1 MKVSVTLRRL
11 QTRHVLRW
19 LSRAPSIYLKLKYLI
34 QANNLYEIDQFTK
47 NVVNMSNKKTK
58 KRIQFAAVMK
68 YVISENSF
76 GDKILDIMIL
86 KSGSKMDDKFLTL
99 GGQIQ
104 SLFNSELLSKTNEI
118 GYVSYKLLY
127 KRSKNS
133 DICDLNNLVVKDT
146 KGTIKLSNR
155 HNWNYISKPHLLL
168 GGNSGSGKSYLLF
181 SLVHKMLKE
190 TSKENIYIC
199 DGKFDELKEIADE
212 KFKLK
217 NNAKSVY
224 AIIEFI
230 KRVENEMDER
240 YRDKFRSREA
250 IFLVIDEFAA
260 LSLVLEKDEFKELN
274 KRLKT
279 IILKGRSA
287 NIHVLIA
294 MQRASSNSIDLDIR
308 DNTAIRIGLG
318 NLSTE
323 NFKMIFGESRAEN
336 EILNRGVGE
345 GYILIDGEQ
354 ISLFE
359 SPEIIK
365 EKDKALE

>member
-155 HNWNYISKPHLLL
+155 HIWDYSSKPHLLL

-181 SLVHKMLKE
+181 SLVHKMLRE
-190 TSKENIYIC
+190 THKENIYIC
-199 DGKFDELKEIADE
+199 DGKFDELKEISDE
-212 KFKLK
+212 KFQLK

-224 AIIEFI
+224 EIIEFI
-230 KRVENEMDER
+230 KSVENEMDER
-240 YRDKFRSREA
+240 YRDKFRSRA
-250 IFLVIDEFAA
+250 AVFLVIDEFAA
-260 LSLVLEKDEFKELN
+260 LNLVLEKDEFKELN

-279 IILKGRSA
+279 IILKGRAA

-323 NFKMIFGESRAEN
+323 NFKMIFGETRVEN
-336 EILNRGVGE
+336 EILNRAIGE

-359 SPEIIK
+359 SPKIIK
-365 EKDKALE
+365 N

>member
-1 MKVSVTLRRL
+1 M
-11 QTRHVLRW
+11 
-19 LSRAPSIYLKLKYLI
+19 
-34 QANNLYEIDQFTK
+34 
-47 NVVNMSNKKTK
+47 
-58 KRIQFAAVMK
+58 
-68 YVISENSF
+68 
-76 GDKILDIMIL
+76 
-86 KSGSKMDDKFLTL
+86 
-99 GGQIQ
+99 
-104 SLFNSELLSKTNEI
+104 
-118 GYVSYKLLY
+118 
-127 KRSKNS
+127 
-133 DICDLNNLVVKDT
+133 
-146 KGTIKLSNR
+146 
-155 HNWNYISKPHLLL
+155 
-168 GGNSGSGKSYLLF
+168 
-181 SLVHKMLKE
+181 
-190 TSKENIYIC
+190 
-199 DGKFDELKEIADE
+199 
-212 KFKLK
+212 
-217 NNAKSVY
+217 
-224 AIIEFI
+224 IEFI

-323 NFKMIFGESRAEN
+323 NFKMIFGETRAEN
-336 EILNRGVGE
+336 EILNRGIGE

-365 EKDKALE
+365 DKALE

>member
-1 MKVSVTLRRL
+1 M
-11 QTRHVLRW
+11 
-19 LSRAPSIYLKLKYLI
+19 
-34 QANNLYEIDQFTK
+34 
-47 NVVNMSNKKTK
+47 
-58 KRIQFAAVMK
+58 
-68 YVISENSF
+68 
-76 GDKILDIMIL
+76 
-86 KSGSKMDDKFLTL
+86 
-99 GGQIQ
+99 
-104 SLFNSELLSKTNEI
+104 
-118 GYVSYKLLY
+118 LY

-323 NFKMIFGESRAEN
+323 NFKMIFGETRAEN
-336 EILNRGVGE
+336 EILNRGIGE

-365 EKDKALE
+365 DKALE